1 MTERRR
7 QPRPGAAEGGF
18 LVAHGP
24 ALANHPCLRQLPA
37 ERCRCLRVGRPSDL
51 DDARELSALILD
63 PDLCRSADDA
73 EAWRRAAG
81 NALIVANEPA
91 GDHGDVVVP
100 ESWPV
105 VALRKALETAFRQH
119 TLRRQARDM
128 RNAWNAHQDQLHQLT
143 GVGVALSAEKDHDRL
158 LERILSEARRLA
170 GCDAASLYLVE
181 DGGEED
187 GEHRDGALVFKLAQN
202 ESVDFRAGESRLPID
217 ETSIAGYVTIH
228 GTEVNLDDVYDIG
241 DAPYTFNKSFDEQYG
256 YRTTS
261 MLALPMR
268 TPQGDT
274 VGVLQFINRKRN
286 QETLLRGPQQ
296 TLDETL
302 PFTED
307 INPVLRALASQAAV
321 AIANNRLLRAI
332 ENMFEGFVRASV
344 TAIEQR
350 DPTTSGH
357 SFRVA
362 TLTTGLADMLPRSGL
377 SRFRDVN
384 FGDREMRELRYAAL
398 LHDFGKVGV
407 RENVLLKPKKLPEQQ
422 YDRIRHRIELERE
435 RLKQRAL
442 EQQLMLYRSGNADP
456 DRESAVMAE
465 LERELARLERY
476 WEAIRQANEPRILPE
491 EGAEELHE
499 IRNWRLP
506 VSQSPLIGDE
516 EFRILSI
523 PKGSLTDTERRE
535 IESHVT
541 HTFNFLR
548 RIPWPDELKN
558 VPDIAAAHHEKL
570 DGRGYPFGLAD
581 EEIPF
586 PSKLMTVSDIYDA
599 LTAKDRPY
607 KKAMPAERAL
617 SILEEEAKSGHIDG
631 DLVRIFIEA
640 DVFRLSESV

>member
-7 QPRPGAAEGGF
+7 HSRPGTATGGF

-24 ALANHPCLRQLPA
+24 RLANHPCLRELPA
-37 ERCRCLRVGRPSDL
+37 TECRFLRVSRPADL
-51 DDARELSALILD
+51 ETERDLSALMLD
-63 PDLCRSADDA
+63 PELCRTTDDA
-73 EAWRRAAG
+73 EGWRRVAG
-81 NALIVANEPA
+81 EALIIANEST
-91 GDHGDVVVP
+91 GEHGDIVIP
-100 ESWPV
+100 ESWPA
-105 VALRKALETAFRQH
+105 VALRKALKTAFHQH
-119 TLRRQARDM
+119 TLRRQSRDM
-128 RNAWNAHQDQLHQLT
+128 HKAWNAHQDQLHQLT
-143 GVGVALSAEKDHDRL
+143 DVGVALSAEKNHDRL

-170 GCDAASLYLVE
+170 CCDAASLYLVE
-181 DGGEED
+181 DSSDEGEP
-187 GEHRDGALVFKLAQN
+187 ALVFKLAQN
-202 ESVDFRAGESRLPID
+202 ESVDFQAGEARLPID
-217 ETSIAGYVTIH
+217 EASIAGYVTIH
-228 GTEVNLDDVYDIG
+228 GTEVNLDDVYDI
-241 DAPYTFNKSFDEQYG
+241 DDEPYTFNKSFDEQYG

-268 TPQGDT
+268 TPQGET
-274 VGVLQFINRKRN
+274 VGVLQFINRKRT
-286 QETLLRGPQQ
+286 QDTLLTAPEQ
-296 TLDETL
+296 TLEETL
-302 PFTED
+302 PFTEE

-362 TLTTGLADMLPRSGL
+362 TLTTGLAEMLPRSGIA
-377 SRFRDVN
+377 RFRDVN

-407 RENVLLKPKKLPEQQ
+407 RENVLLKPKKLSEFQ

-435 RLKQRAL
+435 RLRQKAL
-442 EQQLMLYRSGNADP
+442 EEQLLLYRGGDADP
-456 DRESAVMAE
+456 DRRAAITAE
-465 LERELARLERY
+465 LERELDRLERY

-499 IRNWRLP
+499 IRNWQLP
-506 VSQSPLIGDE
+506 VSETPLIGDE

-523 PKGSLTDTERRE
+523 PKGSLTDDERRE

-570 DGRGYPFGLAD
+570 DGKGYPFGLAD

-586 PSKLMTVSDIYDA
+586 PSKMMTVSDIYDA

-617 SILEEEAKSGHIDG
+617 SILEEEADSGHIDS
-631 DLVRIFIEA
+631 DVVRVFIEA
-640 DVFRLSESV
+640 DVYRRSESV